1 MALCCYGDAIVDAQQ
16 AASDNTWSCVNRK
29 VTNVVQEKNSLKTIK
44 LFSLAIQAA
53 EFMILQNVR
62 NYTTTPPLS
71 FEPTFIRKLVVRSQY

>member
-16 AASDNTWSCVNRK
+16 AVSDNTWSCVHRK
-29 VTNVVQEKNSLKTIK
+29 VTNVIQEKKSLKTIK

-62 NYTTTPPLS
+62 NFTPPGGGGGGGGGGGWS
-71 FEPTFIRKLVVRSQY
+71 SRP